1 MKLKEKDLKNI
12 KIIAGGGLKK
22 YRFLS
27 ESFFF
32 LFSLSLFGIGF
43 GSFNI
48 GNNSTNFD
56 ISVSTGNIEKILSA
70 KLLSCFDLCIDG
82 FIYDSGMISSEG
94 HIQYQISINKEYAAS
109 IANNNKISLNF
120 YLEDN
125 SKIILNSNNLTYIS
139 YSVIACNTESEVT
152 SIDNNT
158 IFSALSDIDITV
170 YENFLLDFK
179 FNIVDLNYFKTD
191 IYTQLIENSISPNFI
206 LKITGGN

>member
-1 MKLKEKDLKNI
+1 M
-12 KIIAGGGLKK
+12 
-22 YRFLS
+22 
-27 ESFFF
+27 
-32 LFSLSLFGIGF
+32 
-43 GSFNI
+43 
-48 GNNSTNFD
+48 
-56 ISVSTGNIEKILSA
+56 
-70 KLLSCFDLCIDG
+70 
-82 FIYDSGMISSEG
+82 
-94 HIQYQISINKEYAAS
+94 
-109 IANNNKISLNF
+109 NF

-152 SIDNNT
+152 SIDNNI

-191 IYTQLIENSISPNFI
+191 IYTKLIENSISPNFI